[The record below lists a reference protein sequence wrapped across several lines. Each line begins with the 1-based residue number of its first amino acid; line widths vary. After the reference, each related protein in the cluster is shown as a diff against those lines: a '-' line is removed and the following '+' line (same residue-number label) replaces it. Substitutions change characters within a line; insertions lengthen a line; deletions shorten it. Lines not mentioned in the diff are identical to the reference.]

1 MTKAK
6 FCWESL
12 PIKLECDASS
22 YGLGAVISHTLLDG
36 EDRPIAYTST
46 SLSSTEKNYSQLEKE
61 TIALI
66 FDGNRFHQF
75 CMVVPS
81 N

>member
-1 MTKAK
+1 MDLIGAMISH
-6 FCWESL
+6 SL
-12 PIKLECDASS
+12 P
-22 YGLGAVISHTLLDG
+22 DG
-36 EDRPIAYTST
+36 EDRPIAYASP
-46 SLSSTEKNYSQLEKE
+46 SLSSAEKNYSQLEKE